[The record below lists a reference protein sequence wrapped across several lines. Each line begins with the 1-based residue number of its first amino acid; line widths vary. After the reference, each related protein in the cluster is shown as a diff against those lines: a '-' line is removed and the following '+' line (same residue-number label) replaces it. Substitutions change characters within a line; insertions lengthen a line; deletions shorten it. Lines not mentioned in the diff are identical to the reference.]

1 MARAVEGVK
10 KLVEVPSLNGLAAHA
25 SPLHWGYYFSTL
37 SLRKGRPFWPDMGLR
52 LSGGMSDTLFDLTA
66 DAFDD
71 FMDGEDRLVD
81 VSTRHCMSVLRD
93 YLDAIVRLWGE
104 ADGHDDSL
112 ALSKWVL
119 GSFLGGRE
127 SYESLWRSTFF
138 ALERQIKGG
147 EVLCKFPADRQVVL
161 ERIVAEFVSDI
172 RVTDES
178 LEIAFR
184 EPLEDNDLRI
194 LSYYDIYSLKD
205 LENSFSP
212 FDAISDTYTTV
223 RFRNLWRDLQADGE
237 RDVMETLYRSYLR
250 FARKTHLDKARP
262 DLVHPP
268 NAKGW

>member
-1 MARAVEGVK
+1 VA
-10 KLVEVPSLNGLAAHA
+10 
-25 SPLHWGYYFSTL
+25 
-37 SLRKGRPFWPDMGLR
+37 GRN
-52 LSGGMSDTLFDLTA
+52 
-66 DAFDD
+66 
-71 FMDGEDRLVD
+71 V
-81 VSTRHCMSVLRD
+81 D